1 VGAVAADRLLAEL
14 DTTIRENVG
23 PVGRLVLRKKARDL
37 GIADAAVD
45 DERANALMYEMQAAL
60 FIIMGE
66 DGAARAAARLREK
79 MIDLGLDV

>member
-1 VGAVAADRLLAEL
+1 MGNVAAARLMSEL
-14 DTTIRENVG
+14 DAAIRESVG

-37 GIADAAVD
+37 GIADSDID

-66 DGAARAAARLREK
+66 DGASRAAARLREK
-79 MIDLGLDV
+79 MIDMGLDV